1 MMSVSNAM
9 PSLSALA
16 HEANHGL
23 DICKKET
30 TVEHHAGCSCDTKEL
45 AAGGLCTLGSQECQ
59 SKLEA
64 SPSGQSGT
72 GSVALTPSFSLLLAR
87 HGLRREVCCGCSF

>member
-1 MMSVSNAM
+1 MMSASNAM

-30 TVEHHAGCSCDTKEL
+30 TVEHHAGCSCDSKEL
-45 AAGGLCTLGSQECQ
+45 AAGGLCTLGTQDITGLLRADHTSILPIGTKKLLVILAIVFSQMY
-59 SKLEA
+59 
-64 SPSGQSGT
+64 
-72 GSVALTPSFSLLLAR
+72 
-87 HGLRREVCCGCSF
+87 RRV